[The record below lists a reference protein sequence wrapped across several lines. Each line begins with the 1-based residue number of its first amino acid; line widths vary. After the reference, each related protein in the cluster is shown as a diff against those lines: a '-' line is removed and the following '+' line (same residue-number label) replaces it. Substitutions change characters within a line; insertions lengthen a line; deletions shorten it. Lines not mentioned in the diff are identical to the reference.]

1 MPISEDFHCTG
12 YDAIHAHI
20 MFSIVMFNLHI
31 LFKSGY
37 GRRFCEK
44 SLSVK
49 LAPGFEKT
57 YIIVYYENYFGI
69 FDIKEYTELITSEQ
83 VFTPP

>member
-1 MPISEDFHCTG
+1 MADIF
-12 YDAIHAHI
+12 
-20 MFSIVMFNLHI
+20 V
-31 LFKSGY
+31 KSHSQSNWH
-37 GRRFCEK
+37 RDLK
-44 SLSVK
+44 
-49 LAPGFEKT
+49 KT